1 MVGWVFVC
9 PLVLS
14 LRSACVHGRRALS
27 DSEAGRRSRTIAASD
42 SAPAQSNRVD
52 SADSIRP
59 AARRRLLHLPSIS
72 CFPLFFWLSKE
83 ERDCYLQLNPK
94 AFPPFALHCSL
105 PLFFSLSLF
114 LKLLCSFGQ
123 TIVSIPYIYIR
134 SICFSYF
141 RASV

>member
-1 MVGWVFVC
+1 MVDWVFVC
-9 PLVLS
+9 PLV

-72 CFPLFFWLSKE
+72 CSYLFFFFFPGSFCSGSLQRE
-83 ERDCYLQLNPK
+83 HCYLQLNPK
-94 AFPPFALHCSL
+94 AFPLPCIAVCPFFSSSSCSL
-105 PLFFSLSLF
+105 T
-114 LKLLCSFGQ
+114 LKTLCSFGQ
-123 TIVSIPYIYIR
+123 TLV
-134 SICFSYF
+134 
-141 RASV
+141 